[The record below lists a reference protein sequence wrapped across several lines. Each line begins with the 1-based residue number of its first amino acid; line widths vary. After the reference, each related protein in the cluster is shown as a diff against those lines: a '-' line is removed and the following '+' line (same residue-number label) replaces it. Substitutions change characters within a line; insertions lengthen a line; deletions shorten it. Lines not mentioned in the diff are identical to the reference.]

1 MPGLLAY
8 YEVCDVVLNE
18 GWQLD
23 ADDVGSPYAYNGNQ
37 WVGFESPE
45 SVEAK
50 VSNIIIEQIHSN
62 LRYTNPMK
70 ELRDAFFSYFVP

>member
-1 MPGLLAY
+1 MNSTAPGTGVNGPGREGFYTQMPGLLAY
-8 YEVCDVVLNE
+8 YEVCDGILNE

-45 SVEAK
+45 SVETK
-50 VSNIIIEQIHSN
+50 VSI
-62 LRYTNPMK
+62 LLK
-70 ELRDAFFSYFVP
+70 